1 MLHNI
6 DIHQNPKRHTHVAII
21 MDGNGRWAK
30 RRLLPRAEGHRQG
43 VEALNR
49 VVEAAARLG
58 IERLTVF
65 AFSSENWARPAPEV
79 AMLMKLFAQALHRW
93 CEPLA
98 KAGVRLRVI
107 GDKTA
112 FSDSVK
118 EAIEASERAT
128 ANGANM
134 ELVIAAN
141 YGGRWD
147 VCQAT
152 QQVIDAGLDVTPE
165 NLSKYMTVPDVDL
178 LIRTGGEC
186 RISNFL
192 LWQSA
197 YAEIYFTERLWPDF
211 ATGDLEDALAW
222 YVRRER
228 RFGRT
233 SEQLQNGAE
242 LSV

>member
-1 MLHNI
+1 MFH
-6 DIHQNPKRHTHVAII
+6 PKTPAHVAII

-30 RRLLPRAEGHRQG
+30 KRFLPRAEGHRQG

-49 VVEAAARLG
+49 VVESAVQLG
-58 IERLTVF
+58 IKRLTVF

-128 ANGANM
+128 ANGSNM

-152 QQVIDAGLDVTPE
+152 QQVIDTGLDVTPE

-211 ATGDLEDALAW
+211 DAKDLEDALEW

-233 SEQLQNGAE
+233 SEQLQNGTE

>member
-1 MLHNI
+1 MSH
-6 DIHQNPKRHTHVAII
+6 PKTPAHVAII

-152 QQVIDAGLDVTPE
+152 QQVIDAGLDMTPE
-165 NLSKYMTVPDVDL
+165 NLSKYLTVPDVDL

-211 ATGDLEDALAW
+211 AAGDLEDALAW

-233 SEQLQNGAE
+233 SEQIQNGAE

>member
-1 MLHNI
+1 MSH
-6 DIHQNPKRHTHVAII
+6 PKTPAHVAII

-107 GDKTA
+107 GDRAA
-112 FSDSVK
+112 FSESVK
-118 EAIEASERAT
+118 AAIEANERAT
-128 ANGANM
+128 ANGTNM

-152 QQVIDAGLDVTPE
+152 QHVIDAGLDMTPE

-211 ATGDLEDALAW
+211 AAGDLEDALAW

-233 SEQLQNGAE
+233 SEQIQNGAE

>member
-1 MLHNI
+1 MFH
-6 DIHQNPKRHTHVAII
+6 PKTPAHVAII

-30 RRLLPRAEGHRQG
+30 KRLLPRAEGHSQG

-49 VVEAAARLG
+49 VVESAVQLG
-58 IERLTVF
+58 IKRLTVF

-128 ANGANM
+128 ANGSNM

-152 QQVIDAGLDVTPE
+152 QQVIDTGLDMTPE

-211 ATGDLEDALAW
+211 DAKDLEDALEW

>member
-1 MLHNI
+1 MSH
-6 DIHQNPKRHTHVAII
+6 PKTPAHVAII

-128 ANGANM
+128 VNGTNM

-178 LIRTGGEC
+178 LIRSGGEC

-211 ATGDLEDALAW
+211 AAGDLEDALAW

>member
-1 MLHNI
+1 MSH
-6 DIHQNPKRHTHVAII
+6 PKTPAHVAII

-30 RRLLPRAEGHRQG
+30 RRLMPRAEGHRQG

-49 VVEAAARLG
+49 VVEAAARLE

-128 ANGANM
+128 ANGTNM

-152 QQVIDAGLDVTPE
+152 QQVIDAGLDMTPD
-165 NLSKYMTVPDVDL
+165 NLSKYLTVPDVDL

-211 ATGDLEDALAW
+211 AAGDLEDALAW

-233 SEQLQNGAE
+233 SEQIQNGAE

>member
-1 MLHNI
+1 MFH
-6 DIHQNPKRHTHVAII
+6 PKTPAHVAII

-30 RRLLPRAEGHRQG
+30 KRFLPRAEGHRQG

-49 VVEAAARLG
+49 VVESAVQLG
-58 IERLTVF
+58 IKRLTVF

-118 EAIEASERAT
+118 ESIEASERAT
-128 ANGANM
+128 ANGSNM

-152 QQVIDAGLDVTPE
+152 QQVIDTGLDVTPE

-211 ATGDLEDALAW
+211 DAKDLEDALEW

>member
-1 MLHNI
+1 MSH
-6 DIHQNPKRHTHVAII
+6 PKTPAHVAII

-128 ANGANM
+128 VNGTNM

-165 NLSKYMTVPDVDL
+165 ILSKYMTVPDVDL

-211 ATGDLEDALAW
+211 AAGDLEDALAW

-233 SEQLQNGAE
+233 SEQLQNGVE

>member
-1 MLHNI
+1 MSH
-6 DIHQNPKRHTHVAII
+6 PKTPAHVAII

-107 GDKTA
+107 GDRTA

-118 EAIEASERAT
+118 AAIEANERAT
-128 ANGANM
+128 ANGTNM

-211 ATGDLEDALAW
+211 AAGDLEDALAW

>member
-1 MLHNI
+1 MFH
-6 DIHQNPKRHTHVAII
+6 PKTPAHVAII

-30 RRLLPRAEGHRQG
+30 KRLLPRAEGHRQG

-49 VVEAAARLG
+49 VVESAVQLG
-58 IERLTVF
+58 IKRLTVF

-128 ANGANM
+128 ANGSNM

-152 QQVIDAGLDVTPE
+152 QQVIDAGLDMTPE
-165 NLSKYMTVPDVDL
+165 NLSKSMTVPDVDL

-211 ATGDLEDALAW
+211 AAGDLEDALAW

-233 SEQLQNGAE
+233 SEQLRE
-242 LSV
+242 E

>member
-1 MLHNI
+1 MFH
-6 DIHQNPKRHTHVAII
+6 PKTPAHVAII

-30 RRLLPRAEGHRQG
+30 KRFLPRAEGHRQG

-49 VVEAAARLG
+49 VVESAVQLG
-58 IERLTVF
+58 IKRLTVF

-128 ANGANM
+128 ANGSNM

-152 QQVIDAGLDVTPE
+152 QQVIDTGLDVTPE

-211 ATGDLEDALAW
+211 AAGDLEDALAW
-222 YVRRER
+222 YVRRAR

>member
-1 MLHNI
+1 MSH
-6 DIHQNPKRHTHVAII
+6 PKTPAHVAII

-49 VVEAAARLG
+49 VVEATARLG

-98 KAGVRLRVI
+98 KAGIRLRVI

-112 FSDSVK
+112 FSDGVK
-118 EAIEASERAT
+118 EAIEASECAT
-128 ANGANM
+128 ANGTQM

-152 QQVIDAGLDVTPE
+152 QQVIDAGLDMTPE
-165 NLSKYMTVPDVDL
+165 NLSKYLTVPDVDL

-211 ATGDLEDALAW
+211 AAGDLEDALAW

>member
-1 MLHNI
+1 MSH
-6 DIHQNPKRHTHVAII
+6 PKTPAHVAII

-107 GDKTA
+107 GDRAA
-112 FSDSVK
+112 FSESVK
-118 EAIEASERAT
+118 AAIEANERAT
-128 ANGANM
+128 ANGTNM

-152 QQVIDAGLDVTPE
+152 QQVIDAGLDMTPE

-211 ATGDLEDALAW
+211 AAGDLEDALAW

-233 SEQLQNGAE
+233 SEQIQNGAE

>member
-1 MLHNI
+1 MSH
-6 DIHQNPKRHTHVAII
+6 PKTPAHVAII

-118 EAIEASERAT
+118 EAIEASERVT

-152 QQVIDAGLDVTPE
+152 QQVIGAGLDVTPE

-211 ATGDLEDALAW
+211 AAGDLEDALAW

>member
-1 MLHNI
+1 MSH
-6 DIHQNPKRHTHVAII
+6 PKTPAHVAII

-49 VVEAAARLG
+49 VVEAAVRLG

-107 GDKTA
+107 GDRAA

-118 EAIEASERAT
+118 AAIEANERAT
-128 ANGANM
+128 ANGTKM

-152 QQVIDAGLDVTPE
+152 QQVIDAGLDVTSE

-211 ATGDLEDALAW
+211 AAGDLEDALAW

>member
-1 MLHNI
+1 MSH
-6 DIHQNPKRHTHVAII
+6 PKTPAHVAII

-98 KAGVRLRVI
+98 KAGIRLRVI

-112 FSDSVK
+112 FSDGVK

-128 ANGANM
+128 ANGTKM

-152 QQVIDAGLDVTPE
+152 QQVIDAGLDMTPE
-165 NLSKYMTVPDVDL
+165 NLSKYLTVPDVDL

-211 ATGDLEDALAW
+211 AAGDLEDALAW

>member
-1 MLHNI
+1 MFH
-6 DIHQNPKRHTHVAII
+6 PKTPAHVAII

-30 RRLLPRAEGHRQG
+30 KRFLPRAEGHRQG

-49 VVEAAARLG
+49 VVESAVQLG
-58 IERLTVF
+58 IKRLTVF

-128 ANGANM
+128 ANSSNM

-211 ATGDLEDALAW
+211 AAGDLEDALAW